1 MSQYS
6 FICYIGLGRNRILTT
21 EQWKTGRERAGLTQ
35 VAAARS
41 LNVSQ
46 PYLSQ
51 LETGLRVAGDGL
63 ARKAAKLYRLPAT
76 ALPLPE
82 PLDTPEASPDDLQRK
97 LAALGY
103 PGFAHVRSK
112 AVSNPAEVVLSA
124 IVTRDLE
131 PRLVEALP
139 WVLSTYPDLNWEWL
153 RDRAKLKNAQNRLGY
168 LVHLAEQAAR
178 TAPEPRDAV
187 PTLSRWE
194 NELEE
199 ARLAREGTL
208 CRDSMA
214 EPERVWLRSRRPQAA
229 AHWSL
234 LTGLTAE
241 QLWYVTH

>member
-1 MSQYS
+1 MT
-6 FICYIGLGRNRILTT
+6 R
-21 EQWKTGRERAGLTQ
+21 EQWTAGREKVGLTQ

-51 LETGLRVAGDGL
+51 LETGLRVASAGL
-63 ARKAAKLYRLPAT
+63 SRKAAKLYRLPPT
-76 ALPLPE
+76 AIPLPE
-82 PLDTPEASPDDLQRK
+82 PLDAAEASPDDLQRR
-97 LAALGY
+97 LASLGY

-112 AVSNPAEVVLSA
+112 TVSNPAEVVLSA
-124 IVTRDLE
+124 IVARDLE

-139 WVLSTYPDLNWEWL
+139 WVLSVYPDLNWEWL
-153 RDRAKLKNAQNRLGY
+153 RDRTKLKNAQNRLGY
-168 LVHLAEQAAR
+168 LVHVAGQAAR
-178 TAPEPRDAV
+178 IVPEHQGAV
-187 PTLSRWE
+187 QALSRWE

-208 CRDSMA
+208 CRDSMT
-214 EPERVWLRSRRPQAA
+214 EPERAWLRSRRPPAA
-229 AHWSL
+229 AHWGL